1 MSPIIEALIR
11 PAELLAMLNYKL
23 VRPSAVVNPA
33 VTADGTI
40 TNKARYICYNL
51 LNRTSRSFSAVIK
64 ELDEELMDPVCL
76 FYVILR
82 ALDTVEDD
90 MTLSLDRK
98 IFVLQHF
105 HEYIFEK
112 GWNFTESG
120 PNEKDRD
127 VLVEFNVIIDFF
139 LLIKPRYQQ
148 VIADIT
154 RRMGHGMAEFCTRR
168 VVNKEDYDLYCHY
181 VAGLVGIGL
190 SELFSASELEDPIFA
205 EKTNLSNSMGLLL
218 QKTNIIRDFLEDHI
232 DGRLFWPREI
242 WAQYAESPEEFRDP
256 KNRKQAL
263 ACLNHMCLDA
273 LSHIPDAIEYMSLI
287 RNQSVFNFC
296 AIPQVMA
303 ISTLALVFN
312 NPQIF
317 ERNIKIRKGLACK
330 LIIEAQDMT
339 MVRGIFLEFLAEISR
354 KNNDAS
360 DPNFIK
366 LSTFIAQIQSQLGAN
381 GTWKR
386 PMSGIDIWANV
397 LSSTVIG
404 IAAFAATRFIAIDT
418 QQQ

>member
-1 MSPIIEALIR
+1 MSPLTDALTR
-11 PAELLAMLNYKL
+11 PAELLALLNYKFL
-23 VRPSAVVNPA
+23 RPSAVENPA
-33 VTADGTI
+33 VAADGTV
-40 TNKARYICYNL
+40 TNKARFVCYNL

-90 MTLSLDRK
+90 MTLPVDRK

-105 HEYIFEK
+105 HEYIFEE
-112 GWNFTESG
+112 GWHFTESG

-127 VLVEFNVIIDFF
+127 VLVEFHVIIEFF
-139 LLIKPRYQQ
+139 LQIKPRYQQ

-168 VVNKEDYDLYCHY
+168 VESKADYDLYCHY

-190 SELFSASELEDPIFA
+190 SSLFAASGLEGKPA
-205 EKTNLSNSMGLLL
+205 SNSMGLFL

-232 DGRLFWPREI
+232 EGRLFWPREI
-242 WAQYAESPEEFRDP
+242 WSQYADDPEVFRDASARD
-256 KNRKQAL
+256 KAL

-273 LSHIPDAIEYMSLI
+273 FAHIPDAIEYMSMI
-287 RNQSVFNFC
+287 RNQTVFNFC

-312 NPQIF
+312 NPQVF
-317 ERNIKIRKGLACK
+317 EQNVKIRKGLACK
-330 LIIEAQDMT
+330 LIIEAQDMS
-339 MVRGIFLEFLAEISR
+339 MVRGIFLDFLNEISR
-354 KNNDAS
+354 KNTNAS

-366 LSTFIAQIQSQLGAN
+366 LSTTIAQVGVA
-381 GTWKR
+381 
-386 PMSGIDIWANV
+386 
-397 LSSTVIG
+397 
-404 IAAFAATRFIAIDT
+404 AATSIVAACSLLTTNDAVAA
-418 QQQ
+418 

>member
-1 MSPIIEALIR
+1 MSPITDALTH
-11 PAELLAMLNYKL
+11 PAELLALLNYKFL
-23 VRPSAVVNPA
+23 RPSAVVNPA
-33 VTADGTI
+33 VARR
-40 TNKARYICYNL
+40 KARFVCYSL

-90 MTLSLDRK
+90 MSLPVDRK

-127 VLVEFNVIIDFF
+127 VLAEFHVVIEFF
-139 LLIKPRYQQ
+139 LQIKPRYQR

-168 VVNKEDYDLYCHY
+168 VESKEDYDLYCHY

-190 SELFSASELEDPIFA
+190 SELFSVSGLEGKL
-205 EKTNLSNSMGLLL
+205 ESSNSMGLLL

-242 WAQYAESPEEFRDP
+242 WSKYAEDPEVFRHPEHRD
-256 KNRKQAL
+256 KAL

-273 LSHIPDAIEYMSLI
+273 IMHIPDAIEYMSLI

-312 NPQIF
+312 NPQVF
-317 ERNIKIRKGLACK
+317 EQNVKIRKGLACK
-330 LIIEAQDMT
+330 LIAEAQDMT
-339 MVRGIFLEFLAEISR
+339 MTRGIFLDFLNEISR
-354 KNNDAS
+354 KNTNAS
-360 DPNFIK
+360 DPNYIK
-366 LSTFIAQIQSQLGAN
+366 LSTTIAQIKSALASHGVLRKP
-381 GTWKR
+381 T
-386 PMSGIDIWANV
+386 SSFDIGGKV
-397 LSSTVIG
+397 LSSAVIG
-404 IAAFAATRFIAIDT
+404 IAAYLATRFITIDS
-418 QQQ
+418 QQEWLLS